1 MSRSYSGNLI
11 YIIKGRLIPS
21 FFHFNKEINFME
33 RADVEK
39 LVSSIKDVD
48 KRLGELNDFN
58 KKIMQPSNKN
68 TVLSKLN
75 DEVSDLNKNIK
86 ELTKTIEVGFKELVK
101 SIEKR

>member
-1 MSRSYSGNLI
+1 
-11 YIIKGRLIPS
+11 
-21 FFHFNKEINFME
+21 ME
-33 RADVEK
+33 RIEVEK

-48 KRLGELNDFN
+48 KRLGEMNDFN

-86 ELTKTIEVGFKELVK
+86 ELTKAIEVGFKELVK
-101 SIEKR
+101 SIEKK